1 MSGCIV
7 LKTSIICR
15 PSVRCDQRRDSLF
28 CTLWWLWEPAVG
40 RVLVHARS
48 RVCCGARLKSPRT
61 RMRVLCFF
69 SFCTS
74 PISVSAHLV
83 YSCAEASEDAGA
95 VGALFTALHVAEKN
109 DAQPRT
115 TLGDTLRF
123 TSTAGINLHFFQ
135 ETGAI
140 IKKELQYRS
149 LAGVPTSNQLYRQPL

>member
-1 MSGCIV
+1 MSGCMV

-40 RVLVHARS
+40 RIFVQERS

-95 VGALFTALHVAEKN
+95 VGAYMLKIVMNRVLFLN
-109 DAQPRT
+109 SLLLP
-115 TLGDTLRF
+115 
-123 TSTAGINLHFFQ
+123 NLCMWMEPSRCDSF
-135 ETGAI
+135 A
-140 IKKELQYRS
+140 KR
-149 LAGVPTSNQLYRQPL
+149 LAS